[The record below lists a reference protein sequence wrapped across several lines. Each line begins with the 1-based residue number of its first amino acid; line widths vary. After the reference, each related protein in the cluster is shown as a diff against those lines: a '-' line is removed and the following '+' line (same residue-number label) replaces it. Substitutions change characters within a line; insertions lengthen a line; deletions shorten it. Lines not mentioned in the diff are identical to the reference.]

1 MQDSLLV
8 TLTVGQLSTLISDIV
23 RNEIKAT
30 IPPPP
35 AKFLNAKEV
44 ASLLRCSE
52 PTLRTH
58 IKKGLLTK
66 HKFGKKVLYKQ
77 HEAEQLAIHIRNF
90 KR

>member
-1 MQDSLLV
+1 MNDSMLV
-8 TLTVGQLSTLISDIV
+8 TLTVGQLSTLISDIL
-23 RNEIKAT
+23 RKEIKEI

-35 AKFLNAKEV
+35 AKFLTAKEV

-58 IKKGLLTK
+58 IKKGLLKK

-77 HEAEQLAIHIRNF
+77 HEAEQLAIHIRNYM
-90 KR
+90 R